1 MDSTTLSS
9 LYRLEPAPRVRR
21 FHASI
26 DPAAGVVV
34 VRVPKAAAQ
43 EEIDAYLARHADW
56 ARAALNRL
64 PRAVPF
70 ASGAILPLFG
80 VTHRVAV
87 VGDDN
92 GGGGMPVLVAAAGD
106 AVSVREAV
114 ERHAQEW
121 FAAEVARMAAVL
133 GCTPG
138 PVVVADMTEAWGTC
152 HRDGTITLSWRLAFA
167 RRPAVAGYIVA
178 HEVAHLVAFN
188 HDGAFWATCG
198 TITPMPA
205 CDAIKWLKRFGS
217 ELRRYGAPR

>member
-1 MDSTTLSS
+1 MDSTLSS

-21 FHASI
+21 FHAAV
-26 DPAAGVVV
+26 DPAAGVVA
-34 VRVPKAAAQ
+34 VRVPKGADQ
-43 EEIDAYLARHADW
+43 GEIDAYLVRMADW

-70 ASGAILPLFG
+70 AAGAILPLFG
-80 VTHRVAV
+80 VPHRVAV
-87 VGDDN
+87 VGEDN
-92 GGGGMPVLVAAAGD
+92 GDDGMPVLLAAGGD

-114 ERHAQEW
+114 ERHAQGW

-138 PVVVADMTEAWGTC
+138 PVVVADMTEAWGRC
-152 HRDGTITLSWRLAFA
+152 HCGGTITLSWRLAFA

-188 HDGAFWATCG
+188 HDCAFWVACG
-198 TITPMPA
+198 TITPMPSS
-205 CDAIKWLKRFGS
+205 DAIKWLKRFGS
-217 ELRRYGAPR
+217 ELQRYGAPR